1 MARGASSMK
10 KLNRGKFFTRTAGL
24 LFFLFV
30 SCLILASQAQANIV
44 LKLIA
49 ANPSKTQ
56 EQKVPIKAYLP
67 KETKPENILSKDDLE
82 VAYDTQQGSYYVYGE
97 YDLKP
102 GELLEKNVE
111 LMDIWT
117 IPSSEIE
124 SLRLEVVKLG
134 ELLKNSEYAD
144 RVKFLKDSI
153 DSKLNQIVDN
163 QTNAP
168 ANPERHISDYRE
180 NLRILESAKA
190 DLVLVRTLG
199 SQAKSLPAI
208 MIWRTILA
216 ILIFLGVLAL
226 SFYFIWH
233 KQLKSIT
240 ETFPAGKED
249 TSSSVKTS
257 GPAQYDAQADQSKAP
272 AEDIEKI
279 MKKEEK

>member
-1 MARGASSMK
+1 MK
-10 KLNRGKFFTRTAGL
+10 KSAL
-24 LFFLFV
+24 LFYFLTFLL
-30 SCLILASQAQANIV
+30 SYFLTLSSAQANIV

-49 ANPSKTQ
+49 VNPSKVQ
-56 EQKVPIKAYLP
+56 EQKVSLKAYLP
-67 KETKPENILSKDDLE
+67 KEAKPENILSKDDLN
-82 VAYDTQQGSYYVYGE
+82 VAYDTQQGSYFVYGE

-102 GELLEKNVE
+102 GELLEKSVE

-117 IPSSEIE
+117 IPSSQIE
-124 SLRLEVVKLG
+124 SLRLEVVKLE

-153 DSKLNQIVDN
+153 DAKLNQIVDN
-163 QTNAP
+163 QSNSP
-168 ANPERHISDYRE
+168 ANPERHISDYRD

-190 DLVLVRTLG
+190 DLVLVRTLV
-199 SQAKSLPAI
+199 SEAKSFPMI

-216 ILIFLGVLAL
+216 ILIFLSVLAL

-240 ETFPAGKED
+240 ETFPAGKEEAA
-249 TSSSVKTS
+249 SSAKAS
-257 GPAQYDAQADQSKAP
+257 GPTQHEAQTEEKKAP

-279 MKKEEK
+279 MKKDNSP